1 MLNPKSKHCARIV
14 CLGMV
19 LALSISGCDKK
30 VSDRDLRY
38 VTSAEVANQIRAPR
52 AGVILVDARGPD
64 EFQAGTIP
72 GAINLPLPT
81 VDSGEGTTA
90 LDGFDRIIV
99 FGNTPS
105 DARAIALTKRLM
117 GLQRRAA
124 MFEEGYLTWRSK
136 GLPTTADET
145 R

>member
-1 MLNPKSKHCARIV
+1 MLTQKSKQRARII

-19 LALSISGCDKK
+19 LAFSLTGCDKK
-30 VSDRDLRY
+30 VSDRDLRF
-38 VTSAEVANQIRAPR
+38 VSSAEVANQIRTPQP
-52 AGVILVDARGPD
+52 GVILVDARGPS

-81 VDSGEGTTA
+81 VDSGEGTSA
-90 LDGFDRIIV
+90 LNGFDRIIV
-99 FGNTPS
+99 FGDTPS

-117 GLQRRAA
+117 GLQKRAA

-136 GLPTTADET
+136 GLPTTSE
-145 R
+145 